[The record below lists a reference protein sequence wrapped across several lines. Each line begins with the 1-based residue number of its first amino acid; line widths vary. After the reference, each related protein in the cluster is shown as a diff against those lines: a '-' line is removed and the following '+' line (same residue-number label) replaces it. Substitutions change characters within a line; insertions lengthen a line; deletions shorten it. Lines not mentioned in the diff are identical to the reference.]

1 MSCPIPQNLYNAVP
15 RLCVYRN
22 IYDKNNNFIG
32 TYTGWA
38 SRPTANSNGH
48 IEISTPEGNLWIS
61 GGAIYIEGM
70 GIKLVTDMI
79 IRQND

>member
-38 SRPTANSNGH
+38 ARPTANSNGH

-61 GGAIYIEGM
+61 GEAIYIEGM
-70 GIKLVTDMI
+70 GIKLVSDI
-79 IRQND
+79 LYD